1 MSHNITRRVSGNLE
15 DFHQLTGV
23 GEWPILK
30 MSNIIL
36 RYFETVVRYCWTIY
50 DVHKC
55 AYCRLVC
62 LWIYIYIHTITP
74 ALGVGWWFFFPKNDG
89 FNWGVLSHLGS
100 CSCQD
105 WRFRPRFL
113 KKRME
118 LDWILEDPKKTK
130 NLMRSLYSPRTGFT
144 GCWRGDLLLPS
155 GYWTAC
161 EVENCPFTSMI
172 YDDSPIQ
179 NCDCP

>member
-62 LWIYIYIHTITP
+62 LWIYIYTLSRQP
-74 ALGVGWWFFFPKNDG
+74 LGWDDDFFSPKTMDSTEESSATLVLAHAKIGDSGPGFWRNGWSWTG
-89 FNWGVLSHLGS
+89 F
-100 CSCQD
+100 
-105 WRFRPRFL
+105 WR
-113 KKRME
+113 
-118 LDWILEDPKKTK
+118 IQKKTK